1 MGIEQDDNSNTL
13 DELNKINQDTPSKND
28 TLPKEK
34 EVLKNQGVNGILPDK
49 QQRPRK
55 NDSTY

>member
-1 MGIEQDDNSNTL
+1 MGIDQDDNSNTL
-13 DELNKINQDTPSKND
+13 DELNKINLDTPKND

-49 QQRPRK
+49 QQQPRK
-55 NDSTY
+55 NDSAH